1 MADQKKIIL
10 WSREGCSH
18 CVVVKNYLAEKGV
31 PYTNFD
37 VTDRDYLRD
46 ILETKYGARSVPV
59 VEIGGNLSY
68 EAILGTDVEKLE
80 KLLENIVV
88 S

>member
-46 ILETKYGARSVPV
+46 ILEAKYGARSVPV

-68 EAILGTDVEKLE
+68 KAVLGSDVEKLE
-80 KLLENIVV
+80 KLLANIVV